1 MDRDSGSSDDEHT
14 QEKSIRAQAPKAKKR
29 VGRPRKTIERR
40 DIVHEGVVHVPSN
53 LNDVTDESLVYTV
66 RLLYENP
73 HMFKNIFNLFKHMKS
88 DSVSIR
94 FEKDRVKMFTWDK
107 LKTSRIYV
115 EIDGNKMNS
124 YYCEKTLDLQFRV
137 ENPKKRLQ
145 SLSKENTEIQIT
157 ANRRWEKERIEM
169 TLRNETNSMRG
180 VDNINVDL
188 PEDVDWHVEEDIAN
202 EKYYPI
208 KFEMIFK
215 TFKDTISN
223 ISLMLSADG
232 KFSIEKTGLEQL
244 RFCYNYD
251 DSLGDHDE
259 YFEDSGKINLRSSV
273 GENYPFAAPVFVER
287 VKLLAGSLISDVI
300 HISVD
305 EKKDLIFTMYLDQ
318 EEDENKKLI
327 PGTEK
332 AYIKV
337 LTRLAELPPV

>member
-223 ISLMLSADG
+223 IS
-232 KFSIEKTGLEQL
+232 
-244 RFCYNYD
+244 
-251 DSLGDHDE
+251 
-259 YFEDSGKINLRSSV
+259 NLI
-273 GENYPFAAPVFVER
+273 G
-287 VKLLAGSLISDVI
+287 
-300 HISVD
+300 
-305 EKKDLIFTMYLDQ
+305 
-318 EEDENKKLI
+318 
-327 PGTEK
+327 
-332 AYIKV
+332 
-337 LTRLAELPPV
+337 